1 MAGIMRSAMSR
12 LRGPEAGRRFL
23 SMSETRRHNPADED
37 RKSSKAEIQAEKL
50 RYVFI
55 LTKCVNIVYIRKSYD
70 DCL

>member
-23 SMSETRRHNPADED
+23 STSETRRHNPAGED
-37 RKSSKAEIQAEKL
+37 SKCSKAETQAEKL

-55 LTKCVNIVYIRKSYD
+55 LTKSMCR
-70 DCL
+70 